1 MHRTRYVCLLMYVA
15 VANLILEGRTTG
27 GERLPLSRAKYCT
40 RRRLQRY
47 FNLRMQTQSLYKT
60 LTLFVFANE

>member
-27 GERLPLSRAKYCT
+27 GERLPLSRAEV
-40 RRRLQRY
+40 
-47 FNLRMQTQSLYKT
+47 LYTEKASE
-60 LTLFVFANE
+60 VFQPAYADAVIV